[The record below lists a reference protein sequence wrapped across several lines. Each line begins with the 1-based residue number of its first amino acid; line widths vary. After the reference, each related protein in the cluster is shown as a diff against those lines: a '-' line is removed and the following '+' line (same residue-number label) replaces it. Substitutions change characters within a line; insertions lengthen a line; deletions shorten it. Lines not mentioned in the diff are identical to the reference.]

1 MIELL
6 LSRPVIVA
14 LALLGAVLSTAASF
28 AQVRRAVTD
37 RTARVLNLAGY
48 AAMGVS
54 ILLFI
59 VAGVLRD
66 S

>member
-14 LALLGAVLSTAASF
+14 LAVLGALLSTVASF
-28 AQVRRAVTD
+28 AQVRKAVSD
-37 RTARVLNLAGY
+37 KSARVLNLAGY
-48 AAMGVS
+48 ASMAVS

-59 VAGVLRD
+59 VAGLL

>member
-14 LALLGAVLSTAASF
+14 LALLGAILSTGASI
-28 AQVRRAVTD
+28 AQVRKAVTE

-54 ILLFI
+54 ILLF
-59 VAGVLRD
+59 VLAGMLRD